1 MGDAAVVMVVDEL
14 EKMGALGIG
23 VATQPGFTVA
33 LGAYAEE
40 ALAFHTAGS
49 AWMMFDEKSR
59 GTIEPG
65 KAADFVVLGEDILHV
80 DPDRIP
86 QIPIE
91 RTIVAGKEI
100 FTRRP
105 AAATSSPG
113 GMR

>member
-14 EKMGALGIG
+14 EKILKESPRTRLKHDIRLSYGSDGAPYRPLL
-23 VATQPGFTVA
+23 A
-33 LGAYAEE
+33 LWCAVIRKG
-40 ALAFHTAGS
+40 
-49 AWMMFDEKSR
+49 WD
-59 GTIEPG
+59 G

-91 RTIVAGKEI
+91 RTIVAGTEI
-100 FTRRP
+100 VTRRP
-105 AAATSSPG
+105 AAATSSSG